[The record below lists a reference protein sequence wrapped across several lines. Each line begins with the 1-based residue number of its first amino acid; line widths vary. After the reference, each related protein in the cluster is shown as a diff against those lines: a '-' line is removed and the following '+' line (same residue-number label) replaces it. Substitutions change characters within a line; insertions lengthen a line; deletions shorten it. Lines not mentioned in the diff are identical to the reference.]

1 MPDIVLDISM
11 FVLTIWP
18 APLLEVDVPPSAGAA
33 VSADAEAAGAA
44 APVFAELSLDDPHAV
59 SSNAEATPE
68 AMTRAMRCR
77 NTEFSLVVTRIIY

>member
-18 APLLEVDVPPSAGAA
+18 VPLLEVDVPPSAGFV
-33 VSADAEAAGAA
+33 VSADAEATGAA

-68 AMTRAMRCR
+68 ARTRAMRCR
-77 NTEFSLVVTRIIY
+77 DTEFSLVVTRIIY